1 MVVVRQSKLRK
12 KLEWL
17 MRRAEGALLPPG
29 LLAAE
34 GAHLDP
40 ERALA
45 RLRDMT
51 QSPEADGGPFAELE
65 LRARVARLDEAR
77 SGDARR
83 RDYIDRHGCCGVRR
97 FVAGTPGIPGP
108 TIFLMPVETF
118 PHHVNNVYLLIEP
131 GHAMLFDVGSG
142 LDSSRRDLA
151 LGFAIVREV
160 FGQDARYEA
169 IDTAII
175 SHAHID
181 HFGGVNDLKVKTGAR
196 LCVHE
201 LDARVIAYFD
211 ERVVVATRDV
221 EVFMRRAGVSP
232 AERQRLVG
240 LYGESRHWFRAVEV
254 DRTLR
259 DGDMIGNGHRVI
271 HTPGH
276 CPGQICLLVGDVLLT
291 SDHVLARITP
301 HQFPEAI
308 TPFGGLEHYFQS
320 LAKVRRLELV
330 NLALGGHEE
339 PITDLRG
346 RVDEIAAFHR
356 ERLMEVRDI
365 CKEPRTV
372 AEVAAELFGA
382 QDGYGSILA
391 IEEAGAHVEYLH
403 ARGSLRIANLDE
415 VAAAD
420 DPIIRYQRR

>member
-1 MVVVRQSKLRK
+1 MAISPSRLRK
-12 KLEWL
+12 KIEWL
-17 MRRAEGALLPPG
+17 LRRAEGALLPSG

-40 ERALA
+40 EGAHRRLSDMAASPDGAPADLDLGKRLA
-45 RLRDMT
+45 RL
-51 QSPEADGGPFAELE
+51 A
-65 LRARVARLDEAR
+65 EAR
-77 SGDARR
+77 SGDGHRR
-83 RDYIDRHGCCGVRR
+83 EYIDRYGCCGVRR
-97 FVAGTPGIPGP
+97 FGAGTPGSAGA

-118 PHHVNNVYLLIEP
+118 PHHINNVYLLLEP

-151 LGFAIVREV
+151 LGFAIVREI
-160 FGQDARYEA
+160 FGQEARYEA
-169 IDTAII
+169 IDTAIV

-181 HFGGVNDLKVKTGAR
+181 HFGGSNDLKVQTGAT

-221 EVFMRRAGVSP
+221 EVFMRRAGVTP
-232 AERQRLVG
+232 AERERLIG
-240 LYGESRHWFRAVEV
+240 LYGQSRHWFKPVGV
-254 DRTLR
+254 DRSLR
-259 DGDMIGNGHRVI
+259 DGDLIGNGHRVI

-291 SDHVLARITP
+291 SDHVLSRITP

-330 NLALGGHEE
+330 NLALGGHED
-339 PITDLRG
+339 PITDLRA

-356 ERLMEVRDI
+356 ERLMQVRDI
-365 CKEPRTV
+365 CKEPRSV
-372 AEVAAELFGA
+372 ADVAGELFGT
-382 QDGYGSILA
+382 QEGYGSILA

-403 ARGSLRIANLDE
+403 ARGALRIANLEE
-415 VAAAD
+415 VAADAD
-420 DPIIRYQRR
+420 PVIRYQRR